1 MYRYFK
7 KLILP
12 TVGIFFVLALV
23 SCTPNIPDISESIEE
38 INRID
43 DGLEQIDTEIEDLE
57 TELENKE

>member
-1 MYRYFK
+1 MFK

-12 TVGIFFVLALV
+12 IVVVFFILVLV
-23 SCTPNIPDISESIEE
+23 SCTPNIPDISDTIEE

-43 DGLEQIDTEIEDLE
+43 DKLEQIDTEIEDLE